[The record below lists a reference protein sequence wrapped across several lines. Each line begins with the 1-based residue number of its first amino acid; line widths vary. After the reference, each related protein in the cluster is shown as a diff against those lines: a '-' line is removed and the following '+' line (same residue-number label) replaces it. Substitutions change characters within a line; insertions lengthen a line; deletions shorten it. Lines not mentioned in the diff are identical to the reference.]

1 MRASIMRR
9 RLIVGNW
16 KLNGSVD
23 SITQLLSEFNS
34 NINTKNDVAVCA
46 PHIYIPLVE
55 SLLVGEL
62 LRFGAQDV
70 SAHISGAYTGEVSAS
85 MLRQYSCSYCLVGHS
100 ERRTMH
106 QESNIQV
113 AAKFKQLLSEN
124 VTPILCLG
132 ESLAERK
139 KEVTESIIEQQLVSV
154 INECGIEAMRNTVI
168 AYEPVWAIGSG
179 ITASP
184 EQAQKVHA
192 FIRNVLGQFEESIA
206 ESIQVIYGGSM
217 NPSNAAT
224 LLAMPDIDGGLV
236 GGASLKPADFLAICH
251 VE

>member
-23 SITQLLSEFNS
+23 SITHLLSEFDS
-34 NINTKNDVAVCA
+34 KINTKNDVAVCA
-46 PHIYIPLVE
+46 PHIFIPLVE
-55 SLLVGEL
+55 SLLDGKL
-62 LRFGAQDV
+62 IRLGAQDV

-85 MLRQYSCSYCLVGHS
+85 MLRQFSCSYCLVGHS

-106 QESNIQV
+106 HESNIQI

-124 VTPILCLG
+124 ITPILCVG
-132 ESLAERK
+132 ESLIEHK
-139 KEVTESIIEQQLVSV
+139 KGATESIIEQQLVSV
-154 INECGIEAMRNTVI
+154 IDECGIEAIRNTVI
-168 AYEPVWAIGSG
+168 AYEPVWAIGTG

-184 EQAQKVHA
+184 DQAQKVHA
-192 FIRNVLGQFEESIA
+192 FIRSVLGRFEKSIA

-217 NPSNAAT
+217 NSSNAAT

-251 VE
+251 VV